1 MAFSTKVRDR
11 YNKDTYARYTIRVN
25 KEKDDMLYERIED
38 FMSHKGTSLNYL
50 VLNLLREHFDMEE
63 FKRYN

>member
-11 YNKDTYARYTIRVN
+11 YNKDIYARYTIRVN

-38 FMSHKGTSLNYL
+38 FMSH
-50 VLNLLREHFDMEE
+50 NLES
-63 FKRYN
+63 